1 MNNWQIKGVKRSE
14 LNDNKQAIAC
24 MNAYIEP
31 LQEVARQFSVNC
43 STDCIIT
50 YYQNTF
56 ETETKVQYTLP
67 INLTGI
73 VQQNIELTFQHRM
86 DGPQGDV
93 ESIECNLD
101 WESIIIEEGR
111 PLDIKYLEGSKVEQL
126 QAPNTTLQH
135 SFTLYRSTAYDT
147 RTPLRDKPTEL
158 NKFREAAWVTVAMM
172 RRIFLINRV
181 HYAPIAHVIHPI
193 RKDVGLFNHI
203 PSDLRRRIVQMYI
216 NSLRTDMTNA
226 LQSIKDSASLA
237 DGPLPDP
244 F

>member
-1 MNNWQIKGVKRSE
+1 VMNNPRIEGDERLF
-14 LNDNKQAIAC
+14 LNEDKQAIAC
-24 MNAYIEP
+24 MDTYMKHLRKVSE
-31 LQEVARQFSVNC
+31 QFAITC
-43 STDCIIT
+43 TTDDIV
-50 YYQNTF
+50 TF
-56 ETETKVQYTLP
+56 RCNPGEDTNDTYTLK
-67 INLTGI
+67 IRLVGVFEQDVKLI
-73 VQQNIELTFQHRM
+73 YQEKIW
-86 DGPQGDV
+86 GPFGD
-93 ESIECNLD
+93 EASIKCKLRWKNTTVN
-101 WESIIIEEGR
+101 EEK
-111 PLDIKYLEGSKVEQL
+111 PLDIKYLEGSKVHQL
-126 QAPNTTLQH
+126 QLQVPKNPLQH
-135 SFTLYRSTAYDT
+135 SFTLHTTSIHDQKR
-147 RTPLRDKPTEL
+147 RDEPTEL